1 MKLCTLQHNR
11 IINVM
16 TMVTLIIYM
25 CIKSFIDDMR
35 ACGMIMG
42 FWGVGYARG
51 VRKRVDAEPEN
62 EE

>member
-1 MKLCTLQHNR
+1 
-11 IINVM
+11 M